1 MDRVEIPRTE
11 FIQGLKSLRV
21 ALTGKNPPDA
31 ILWVEDGFLSLK
43 VGGSQVKVAAKGTL
57 VGQARIK
64 GKAIEFLRKAMPE
77 GDPLVVQKKD
87 GKVGIS
93 NLSLT
98 CTWEDPIPTTI
109 TIPINA
115 SLVHIL
121 GLWQR
126 YTNEEI
132 EKSGFVPNF
141 AAADQERIKRIK
153 QSVELLRPMGVTEED
168 VTLLVD
174 EAIKRANASNFED

>member
-1 MDRVEIPRTE
+1 MDKVEVSRTE

-31 ILWVEDGFLSLK
+31 ILWVADGFLFIK
-43 VGGSQVKVAAKGTL
+43 AGGSQVKVAANGTL

-64 GKAIEFLRKAMPE
+64 GKVIEFLRKALPD
-77 GDPLVVQKKD
+77 GDPLIIQKME

-98 CTWEDPIPTTI
+98 CTWENPVSTTI

-126 YTNEEI
+126 YSNEEI
-132 EKSGFVPNF
+132 EKSGFAPKF
-141 AAADQERIKRIK
+141 IAADQERTKRIK
-153 QSVELLRPMGVTEED
+153 QAVELLKPMGVTEEGL
-168 VTLLVD
+168 TILVD
-174 EAIKRANASNFED
+174 ESIKQTNLENYKE